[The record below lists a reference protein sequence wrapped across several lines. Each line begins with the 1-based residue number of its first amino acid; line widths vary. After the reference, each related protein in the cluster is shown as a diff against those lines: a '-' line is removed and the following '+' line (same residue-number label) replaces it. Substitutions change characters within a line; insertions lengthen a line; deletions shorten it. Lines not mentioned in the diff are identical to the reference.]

1 MKKIAVIGLLL
12 MVGFSSAQGVY
23 EFSLVNTSPQ
33 SALFFLE
40 PGSQDP
46 SRAKGIFGLF
56 SNPAS
61 MGFLHHYEGALAF
74 GIGSKSKFSFQYT
87 AVESTEDQGAIR
99 LPIDFYYKEKGGLN
113 FVGAGYSFGPLGVG
127 IGVVQGDYAGLD
139 LNIKGKTALDLDYQ
153 IEDTIY
159 YDYDQDTA
167 VIPVTWNLTVRCSLD
182 VTGTGKGGI
191 SSTPIMLGVGMGFG
205 SFGVGI
211 GLKHYKFSGDLNS
224 HMSGVTR
231 TRAIIM
237 GIPHSGWQGS
247 ISADAGL
254 RDTLLMNEFG
264 ADLSGGRTA
273 FLVGALLDLR
283 VVKIGL
289 SFEKGFSS
297 RIKDINVGYTVINI
311 SGEPEY
317 AGIDSIVLNEDSLRA
332 GRAVGNAYV
341 SYSDF
346 KKDTTINEI
355 SGQLKIP
362 GYSEVRLGLGF
373 PFFNFYG
380 GAILPS
386 GNKEI
391 GAFYLGTMTSFP
403 LQMVTLRFGT
413 HNRFDYAKDG
423 AGKLIPYR
431 FSSNLGIGA
440 TLKTSLGFLGKNFG
454 FPAEFSLGIRTS
466 LLPLLSGIISSE
478 IEDEDI
484 ENFKRANLLSGTGFN
499 LGIRVYM

>member
-1 MKKIAVIGLLL
+1 MKKIAVISFVFMAGL
-12 MVGFSSAQGVY
+12 SSAQEVY

-46 SRAKGIFGLF
+46 SGAKGIFGLF

-61 MGFLHHYEGALAF
+61 MGFMHRYEGALAF

-87 AVESTEDQGAIR
+87 AVESTEDHGAIT

-113 FVGAGYSFGPLGVG
+113 FIGAGYSFGPLGVG
-127 IGVVQGDYAGLD
+127 VGILQGDYAGLD
-139 LNIKGKTALDLDYQ
+139 LKINGDAAVDLDYQ

-167 VIPVTWNLTVRCSLD
+167 VIPVTWNLTVRCSLE
-182 VTGTGKGGI
+182 VTGRGKGGI
-191 SSTPIMLGVGMGFG
+191 SSTPLMLGAGMGFG
-205 SFGVGI
+205 PLGIGI
-211 GLKHYKFSGDLNS
+211 GLKYYKFSGDLNS
-224 HMSGVTR
+224 YISGVTETR
-231 TRAIIM
+231 TAIM
-237 GIPHSGWQGS
+237 GIPHSGWEGA
-247 ISADAGL
+247 ITADVGL
-254 RDTLLMNEFG
+254 SDTLFFNDFG
-264 ADLSGGRTA
+264 ANLSGGRTA

-283 VVKIGL
+283 VFRIGL

-297 RIKDINVGYTVINI
+297 RIRDINAGYTTINI
-311 SGEPEY
+311 SGGPEY
-317 AGIDSIVLNEDSLRA
+317 GGIDSIILDEDSLRA
-332 GRAVGNAYV
+332 GRAVGNAYI
-341 SYSDF
+341 SYGDF
-346 KKDTTINEI
+346 EKDTTINEI

-362 GYSEVRLGLGF
+362 GYSEVRLGVGF

-380 GAILPS
+380 GAIFPS

-403 LQMVTLRFGT
+403 LQMVTLRLGT

-440 TLKTSLGFLGKNFG
+440 TLKTNLGFLGKNFG

-466 LLPLLSGIISSE
+466 LLPLLSGTISSE
-478 IEDEDI
+478 IEDIED
-484 ENFKRANLLSGTGFN
+484 FKRANLLSGTSFN
-499 LGIRVYM
+499 LGIRVFM